1 MKDIR
6 ERFEDNYIPI
16 PESGCWLWEA
26 MSDDQKYDMAVG
38 WANEV
43 VEISFET
50 SLKISSANYS

>member
-1 MKDIR
+1 LKDIR

-43 VEISFET
+43 VEISFEE
-50 SLKISSANYS
+50 Y